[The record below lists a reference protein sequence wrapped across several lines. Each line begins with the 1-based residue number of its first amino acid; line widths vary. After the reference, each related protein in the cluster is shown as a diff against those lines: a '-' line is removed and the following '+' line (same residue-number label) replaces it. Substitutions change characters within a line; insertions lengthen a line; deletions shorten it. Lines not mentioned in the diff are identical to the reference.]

1 MNFVSDGLDCDAQ
14 LVGGGQ
20 QRRPDEEEGTD
31 PYIDGGSAHLAHLGK
46 CTFVLGLG

>member
-1 MNFVSDGLDCDAQ
+1 MRHDAVFYESRIPEDVMNFVSDCLECDAQ

-31 PYIDGGSAHLAHLGK
+31 P
-46 CTFVLGLG
+46 